1 MAVYGF
7 GGRRPGDPLTA
18 FDELRREIDGLLG
31 SWGRGFASGSG
42 VGAPAV
48 AAGVHPAVNLYEA
61 DGQLVLTAELPGVRE
76 EDLDV
81 SIQANRV
88 TLKGRRSIEHP
99 EGASAHRRERQG
111 GAFHRTVV
119 LPYEVDAEKAEASYR
134 HGVLMLRLPRPEE
147 QQRRR
152 IPVQSS

>member
-1 MAVYGF
+1 MALYGY
-7 GGRRPGDPLTA
+7 GSRRASDPFTA

-31 SWGRGFASGSG
+31 SWGQGFAPAPGAM
-42 VGAPAV
+42 APAP
-48 AAGVHPAVNLYEA
+48 GVHPPVNLYEVE
-61 DGQLVLTAELPGVRE
+61 DQLVLTAELPGVRE

-88 TLKGRRSIEHP
+88 SLRGQRSIERP

-119 LPYEVDAEKAEASYR
+119 LPFDVDAEKAEARYR
-134 HGVLMLRLPRPEE
+134 NGVLMLRLPKPQE